1 MILLIDNYDSF
12 TYNLYQA
19 IGVMNKDIKVVRN
32 DEITTDEI
40 EKLSPEAIIVS
51 PGPCYPA
58 QAGISIEAI
67 RRFSGKVPILGICL
81 GHQAIAEAFGGKIVR
96 ADDPLHGKQTSV
108 SIDNSVPLFEELPS
122 SINVARYHSLVV
134 ERATLPDCL
143 EVIAKD
149 LNDGAVM
156 AIRHREHK
164 TFGLQFHPESIL
176 TPVGSQIL
184 ANFLKEAGISFK
196 PQPGI
201 ELPDAQK
208 VELKPLISKAVE
220 GEHLTREEAQ
230 RAVDIIMSG
239 RATPAQTAC
248 LLTAMRM
255 NVETADEI
263 TGCALGMR
271 GKMATVPHSREV
283 LEIVGTGGDLAS
295 SFNISTTSAFVISAL
310 GQAVAKH
317 GNRSVS
323 SKSGAADVLESLG
336 VKIAT
341 TPEQA
346 SACIDEVGM
355 TFLFAQSYHKAMR
368 FVGPVRGQIGA
379 RTVFNI
385 LGPLT
390 NPASA
395 EYNII
400 GVYEER
406 LLDIV
411 ANVLKNL
418 GVKHSLVV
426 FGTDKLDEFSISAPT
441 AVREI
446 CENGEILSYE
456 VTPESVGLKRGRKED
471 IVGGNADENAAI
483 TLGILKGEITDAKR
497 DIVLLN
503 AGAALYVSGKASSI
517 AEGVKLAQSAID
529 NGSAL
534 RQVEKLVAFTNR
546 GETA

>member
-19 IGVMNKDIKVVRN
+19 IGVMVPDIKVVRN
-32 DEITTDEI
+32 DEITADEI
-40 EKLSPEAIIVS
+40 EKLAPQAIIIS
-51 PGPCYPA
+51 PGPATPDK
-58 QAGISIEAI
+58 AGISEETVK
-67 RRFSGKVPILGICL
+67 RFSGKIPILGICL
-81 GHQAIAEAFGGKIVR
+81 GHQAICEAFGGKIVR
-96 ADDPLHGKQTSV
+96 AEKQLHGKQTSV
-108 SIDNSVPLFEELPS
+108 LIDNTSPLFEELPS
-122 SINVARYHSLVV
+122 AIDVARYHSLIA
-134 ERATLPDCL
+134 ERESLPECL
-143 EVIAKD
+143 KVIAAD
-149 LNDGAVM
+149 SDGTVM
-156 AIRHREHK
+156 AVKHTEH
-164 TFGLQFHPESIL
+164 TTYGMQFHPESIL

-196 PQPGI
+196 PLPGV

-208 VELKPLISKAVE
+208 VELKPILAKVVD
-220 GEHLTREEAQ
+220 GKHLTQEEAQ

-239 RATPAQTAC
+239 RATPAQTAA
-248 LLTAMRM
+248 LLTAMRV
-255 NVETADEI
+255 NVETPEEI

-271 GKMATVPHSREV
+271 GKMTTVPHTREV

-295 SFNISTTSAFVISAL
+295 SFNISTTSAFVVSAT

-323 SKSGAADVLESLG
+323 SKSGAADVLECLG

-346 SACIDEVGM
+346 SAAIEEVGM

-368 FVGPVRGQIGA
+368 FVGPVRGQIGV

-390 NPASA
+390 NPANA

-411 ANVLKNL
+411 AEVLKNL
-418 GVKHSLVV
+418 GVKHSMVV
-426 FGTDKLDEFSISAPT
+426 FGTDGLDEFSISAPT

-446 CENGEILSYE
+446 DNGTITAYT
-456 VTPESVGLKRGRKED
+456 VTPESVGLKTYEKSE
-471 IVGGNADENAAI
+471 IVGGSAEDNAKI
-483 TLGILKGEITDAKR
+483 TRGILSGEIKGAKR

-503 AGAALYVSGKASSI
+503 SGAALYVCGKAASLE
-517 AEGVKLAQSAID
+517 EGVKLAAESID
-529 NGSAL
+529 SGKAL
-534 RQVEKLVAFTNR
+534 AQVDKLAEFTNR
-546 GETA
+546 GQSA